1 MNTLFTWKVF
11 TWARGNGGFTKLGKL
26 FCRIVMATL
35 FLYMAGFQL
44 LLLWKPLIVEGK
56 QLFWCIKSTVCAACR
71 LFAKKNNFSWSKS
84 GRRVE
89 GRSLLI
95 NLAHIFDTF
104 HTIGGNISVWGTRY
118 QDSGMNFGT
127 ATLFCDFYRDIRQNL
142 KCDFCTMADRPNYV
156 GLEIFVHLW
165 TRSSFLITPIG
176 LVLKIFFPFPRF
188 EDTNISR

>member
-11 TWARGNGGFTKLGKL
+11 TWARGNCGFTKLGKL

-118 QDSGMNFGT
+118 QDSGMNFDT

-142 KCDFCTMADRPNYV
+142 KCDCCTMAIDQLRRFRNFRSFEDTVEFSNPTDR
-156 GLEIFVHLW
+156 
-165 TRSSFLITPIG
+165 
-176 LVLKIFFPFPRF
+176 IFFPFPRF